1 VEEEEM
7 AKSAWREWRRIAAL
21 GFAAFG
27 VAVATPAGAGDE
39 APRIVVGPISS
50 ISTDVVSVAG
60 HRLLITPAST
70 TVSDGRTVSP
80 TSIPPGTLAEAEF
93 DSSGRLLH
101 LEVKGVVE

>member
-1 VEEEEM
+1 M
-7 AKSAWREWRRIAAL
+7 AKSAWREWRRIAAV
-21 GFAAFG
+21 G
-27 VAVATPAGAGDE
+27 VASVSVAAAAPAGAGED
-39 APRIVVGPISS
+39 APRIAVGPISS

-70 TVSDGRTVSP
+70 AVSDGRTVSP
-80 TSIPPGTLAEAEF
+80 TSIPPGTLAEVEF